1 MSSTGSPMVFAFN
14 GANELWDVVASL
26 AQTRFVDG
34 EEPFAETLKLTGV
47 GRAAD
52 LIPVGSVR
60 WQVTETDSERV
71 LARGPAWTV
80 LVVRWRN
87 GTAEVTVTAADPE
100 ALAKAVADVR
110 SRGPVQEPRPDTVE
124 VEFWYAAAARVEH
137 VKRRVD
143 VPAWEDI
150 SGHYPVS
157 VRSQLGALM
166 RLAPPAAGGRLLLW
180 HGPPGTGKTTAIRAL
195 LRAWSGWCRAL
206 FVVDAERFLGEA
218 GYMMSVLLG
227 GEDHTDDEDEE
238 DEGDGGRRW
247 RLLVFEDADELLRAD
262 AKRESGQSLSRL
274 LNVADG
280 FIGQGVNVL
289 ALLTTNEPIGRL
301 HPAVARPGRC
311 LADVE
316 FRALAPAEAAALLGG
331 GTRPTGDL
339 TLAEVFE
346 RRGEVTRVGGVR
358 GGEPTAGQYL

>member
-1 MSSTGSPMVFAFN
+1 MVFTFQ
-14 GANELWDVVASL
+14 GVNELWDVVASL
-26 AQTRFVDG
+26 ARTRFVAG
-34 EEPFAETLKLTGV
+34 EEPFAESLRLTGV
-47 GRAAD
+47 ARAAD
-52 LIPVGSVR
+52 LVPIGSVR
-60 WQVTETDSERV
+60 WQVTEVDSQRV

-100 ALAKAVADVR
+100 VLAKAVTDVR
-110 SRGPVQEPRPDTVE
+110 ARGPVQEPRPESVE
-124 VEFWYAAAARVEH
+124 VEFWYAANGVER

-143 VPAWEDI
+143 APAWEDI
-150 SGHYPVS
+150 SGNYPAP
-157 VRSQLGALM
+157 VRRPLEALVGM
-166 RLAPPAAGGRLLLW
+166 GPPAAGGRLLLW

-206 FVVDAERFLGEA
+206 FVVDPERFLGEA

-227 GEDHTDDEDEE
+227 HEDHADDDEE
-238 DEGDGGRRW
+238 DDDDPDGARRW

-274 LNVADG
+274 LNLSDG
-280 FIGQGVNVL
+280 FIGQGVSVL
-289 ALLTTNEPIGRL
+289 TLLTTNEPIGRL

-316 FRALAPAEAAALLGG
+316 FRALTPSEAAALMGG
-331 GTRPTGDL
+331 SGNGPSRDL

-346 RRGEVTRVGGVR
+346 RRGEVTTVGSARAGD
-358 GGEPTAGQYL
+358 PTPGQYL